1 MRVGSEKHID
11 SLDGLRGVAIL
22 LVFFYHYLP
31 RNLHNPLSWLASVGW
46 TGVDLFF
53 VLSGFLITGILY
65 DTRGASNSFRAF
77 YVRRALRLFPLYFAA
92 IGIVLSAAALSHASM
107 SWKEIPFYIYG
118 ANLMLAFKDGLPD
131 FSPYFSC
138 LHFWSL
144 ALEEQFYSLWP
155 LIVFFVFR
163 RKALMQIC
171 GGGILVALL
180 LRIVLTHFRA
190 SPWILYTELPMRMDS
205 LLAGGLLAL
214 GLRGPHA
221 AVWRSRR
228 ILYSFMVGYSLILV
242 ALFARA
248 RTLFFSSSEM
258 TSWGYSMT
266 AGVYVCVVAL
276 ALMPGTVPNRLGR
289 VPLLRFFGRY
299 SYGLYVWHHLPA
311 PICVPWQEWFIRH
324 IHPLVLGQMAYV
336 MVLLAIFTALAM
348 VSYHLVEVRFL
359 KLKSH
364 FQYKE
369 LKRNVSESTHP

>member
-11 SLDGLRGVAIL
+11 SLDGLRGLAIL
-22 LVFFYHYLP
+22 LVFLYHYLP

-65 DTRGASNSFRAF
+65 DTRGASNFFGAF
-77 YVRRALRLFPLYFAA
+77 YARRALRLFPLYFVAV
-92 IGIVLSAAALSHASM
+92 GIVLSAAALSHASM
-107 SWKEIPFYIYG
+107 SWKAVPFYIYG
-118 ANLMLAFKDGLPD
+118 ANLMLAFKDGVPN

-163 RKALMQIC
+163 RRTLMQIC
-171 GGGILVALL
+171 GGGILGALL
-180 LRIVLTHFRA
+180 LRIVVTHFKA
-190 SPWILYTELPMRMDS
+190 SPWIPYTELPMRMDS

-214 GLRGPHA
+214 GLRGPRA

-228 ILYSFMVGYSLILV
+228 ILYSFMVGYCLILI
-242 ALFARA
+242 ALFVQA
-248 RTLFFSSSEM
+248 RTLFFTSSEM

-299 SYGLYVWHHLPA
+299 SYGLYVWHQLPA
-311 PICVPWQEWFIRH
+311 PIVISWQGWFIRH

-336 MVLLAIFTALAM
+336 IVLLAIFTALAM
-348 VSYHLVEVRFL
+348 ASYHLLEVRFL
-359 KLKSH
+359 NLKSH
-364 FQYKE
+364 FRYKE
-369 LKRNVSESTHP
+369 LKRNVPEPAHP